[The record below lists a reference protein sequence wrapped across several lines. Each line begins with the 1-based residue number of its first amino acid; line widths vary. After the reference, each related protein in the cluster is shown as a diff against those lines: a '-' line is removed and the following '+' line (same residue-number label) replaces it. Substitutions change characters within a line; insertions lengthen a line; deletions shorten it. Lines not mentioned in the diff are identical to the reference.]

1 MTQPALRIYRR
12 KRHFTPI
19 LWQWGDS
26 LLVRAFT
33 RSLGCLFLSGTV
45 FFGLAHG
52 NHLDAPYSQ
61 DKSLMG
67 RIAPIFG
74 RSAQTIRIA
83 GLKRQSPQKVLA
95 ALGIE
100 PGSPLLGF
108 DEDTARKLLENIDW
122 VDQAK
127 VRTVFPNVLE
137 IEIVEREPFAIWQND
152 GRYYVIDRTG
162 AAMSLPVATFAGN
175 LPLVSGSGAQT
186 AVYELFT
193 QLESHS
199 MLRDRMKA
207 AARVGGRRWTLY
219 FADGVKV
226 VLPEENVEE
235 AMSWIERADAEFGL
249 LSRGI
254 ISLDLRLPD
263 RVTIVPQSRNEE
275 MKLTERN

>member
-1 MTQPALRIYRR
+1 MTKAAVRIYRR
-12 KRHFTPI
+12 KRRFAST

-26 LLVRAFT
+26 LPVRAFT
-33 RSLGCLFLSGTV
+33 RALGCLFIMVVISY
-45 FFGLAHG
+45 GLAQGH
-52 NHLDAPYSQ
+52 HLDAPYSQ

-67 RIAPIFG
+67 RIAPILG

-83 GLKRQSPQKVLA
+83 GLKRQPPQKALD
-95 ALGIE
+95 ALGIQ

-108 DEDTARKLLENIDW
+108 DEELARKLLENIDW

-127 VRTVFPNVLE
+127 VRRVFPNILE

-162 AAMSLPVATFAGN
+162 AAMGLPVSDYIGR
-175 LPLVSGSGAQT
+175 LPLVSGHGAQT

-219 FADGVKV
+219 FAEGVKV
-226 VLPEENVEE
+226 ALPEENVEE
-235 AMSWIERADAEFGL
+235 ALSWIERADADYAL

-254 ISLDLRLPD
+254 VGVDLRLPN
-263 RVTIVPQSRNEE
+263 RVAIMPQIPNEE
-275 MKLTERN
+275 MKLSGRN